1 MGLNQAIDITA
12 ERRKIVLALLGKY
25 LPNTT
30 AWVYGSRV
38 KWTARP
44 QSDLDLVMFATPE
57 QRVRVGEL
65 REAFEESNLP
75 FRVDLFVWDEVP
87 ELFRKQIEA
96 DHVVLVER
104 KEQELTG
111 KWRETVYGRFPS
123 EFAEDCLANLCD
135 QANGVQTGPFGSQLH
150 KKDYVSVGTPIITVE
165 HLGDNRIL
173 HEGVPRV
180 SDHDR
185 TRLSKYILRDGDIV
199 FSRVGSVDRRALVN
213 KAENGWLFS
222 GRCLR
227 VRPDPSKIDSG
238 YLSYF
243 FGLPAFKEHIR
254 AIAVGATM
262 PSLNTRILSSIPVP
276 HPRSLNTQRAI
287 AHILGTLDDKI
298 ELNRRMNETL
308 EEMARALFKSWFV
321 DFNPV
326 RAKIDGRAT
335 GLPKHL
341 ADLFPDRLVE
351 SALGA
356 IPAGW
361 EVRALRE
368 CNHLTMGQSP
378 PGHTYNKHGEGLP
391 FFQGRSDFGFRYPSN
406 RRFCTAPTRVAKRG
420 DTLVSVRAPVGDI
433 NMAWDQCCIGRGVAA
448 LRHKSGR
455 ISFTY
460 YSTWTIQAA
469 LREYEHTGTVF
480 GAINKRQFE
489 ALPVIE
495 PNRSIVDAFDSCA
508 RPLDVRIESNIRE
521 SRTLAALR
529 DTLLAPMVSGEV
541 RVGKSLGKLHD
552 IA

>member
-1 MGLNQAIDITA
+1 MTERDYVVVQEGAKQTPAGQWREVTLRDVCDFRAGTVFKLQYQGNPTGDYPFIKVSDMNLPANGVYIHESANWVSEATA
-12 ERRKIVLALLGKY
+12 TTIKAKPIPKDSIVFAKIGEALKQNRLRRIVRPTIVDNNMMAALPKREIVDPRFLFYEMHQFDFGEIASGTALPY
-25 LPNTT
+25 LTMST
-30 AWVYGSRV
+30 L
-38 KWTARP
+38 
-44 QSDLDLVMFATPE
+44 SDLTFPLPPLPE
-57 QRVRVGEL
+57 QR
-65 REAFEESNLP
+65 S
-75 FRVDLFVWDEVP
+75 
-87 ELFRKQIEA
+87 
-96 DHVVLVER
+96 
-104 KEQELTG
+104 
-111 KWRETVYGRFPS
+111 
-123 EFAEDCLANLCD
+123 
-135 QANGVQTGPFGSQLH
+135 
-150 KKDYVSVGTPIITVE
+150 
-165 HLGDNRIL
+165 
-173 HEGVPRV
+173 
-180 SDHDR
+180 
-185 TRLSKYILRDGDIV
+185 
-199 FSRVGSVDRRALVN
+199 
-213 KAENGWLFS
+213 
-222 GRCLR
+222 
-227 VRPDPSKIDSG
+227 
-238 YLSYF
+238 
-243 FGLPAFKEHIR
+243 
-254 AIAVGATM
+254 
-262 PSLNTRILSSIPVP
+262 
-276 HPRSLNTQRAI
+276 I
-287 AHILGTLDDKI
+287 AHILGALDDKI

-326 RAKIDGRAT
+326 RAKMDGRGT

-361 EVRALRE
+361 EVKALRE

-406 RRFCTAPTRVAKRG
+406 RRFCTAPTRVAKPG

-495 PNRSIVDAFDSCA
+495 PNCSIVNAFDSCV
-508 RPLDVRIESNIRE
+508 RPLDVRIKSNIRD